1 MTCIKLYS
9 RLPKLYFIYLFI
21 YHIYLCGEF
30 KHDMTGVANVMSC
43 GYVVFRTLSYLI
55 VCQQRV
61 HVMTF
66 YAVAQAFC
74 FSVSTTLMWILCK

>member
-1 MTCIKLYS
+1 MTGIKLYS

-21 YHIYLCGEF
+21 YHINLCGEF
-30 KHDMTGVANVMSC
+30 KHVMTGVANVMSC

-74 FSVSTTLMWILCK
+74 FSVSTTLMWMLRK